1 MVTSLG
7 ISQFDAGLFILQ
19 ASRDLYSD
27 VSRATEGLVTG
38 KDLTEKTVG
47 EILGRGQAPITE
59 LDDSTAL
66 VRRDVDIAAVN
77 ETLELALPDDE
88 AFETIAGLLF
98 NRAGRVVEQGET
110 FDCDGIWLRVESVD
124 QTRILQVRMQT
135 ERAANQ
141 SRSGT
146 EPREETFIEHSTG
159 E

>member
-19 ASRDLYSD
+19 ASRDLCSD

-59 LDDSTAL
+59 LNGSTAL
-66 VRRDVDIAAVN
+66 VRRVVDIAEIN
-77 ETLELALPDDE
+77 ETLELALPDGE
-88 AFETIAGLLF
+88 EFETIAGLLF
-98 NRAGRVVEQGET
+98 NRAGRVVEQGEA
-110 FDCDGIWLRVESVD
+110 FDCDGIRLRIESVD
-124 QTRILQVRMQT
+124 RTRMMQVRMQT
-135 ERAANQ
+135 GRADNQ

-146 EPREETFIEHSTG
+146 ESREETFIEHSTG

>member
-7 ISQFDAGLFILQ
+7 ISRCDAGRSILQ
-19 ASRDLYSD
+19 ASRGLSADE
-27 VSRATEGLVTG
+27 SRTAERLGTVE
-38 KDLTEKTVG
+38 DLTEEIVR
-47 EILGRGQAPITE
+47 EILGREQAPITE